1 MRKFTTRDLTAAAL
15 IAAVYAA
22 LTLALPAFGAIQFR
36 ISEALTVLPFL
47 FAPAAPGIVIGCLV
61 ANLLSPY
68 GIIDIVCGTAAT
80 AIAAVWTSKLK
91 NKWLAPMPP
100 VVCNLVIIGG
110 MIAWYE
116 AGFTSAFPALFA
128 ANALSVGVSELVACY
143 GLGMVLLLALPKIPY
158 LRGRMVPERLS

>member
-1 MRKFTTRDLTAAAL
+1 MRKFSTRELTLAAL
-15 IAAVYAA
+15 IAATYAA

-47 FAPAAPGIVIGCLV
+47 FPAATPGIIIGCLV

-80 AIAAVWTSKLK
+80 AIAAVWTSRLK

-100 VVCNLVIIGG
+100 VICNLVIIGA

-116 AGFTSAFPALFA
+116 VGFTPAFPALFA
-128 ANALSVGVSELVACY
+128 VNAASVGLSELAACY
-143 GLGMVLLLALPKIPY
+143 GLGLVLLLALPKIPY
-158 LRGRMVPERLS
+158 LRGRMAPERLG

>member
-1 MRKFTTRDLTAAAL
+1 MRKFTTRDLTLAAL
-15 IAAVYAA
+15 IAATYAA
-22 LTLALPAFGAIQFR
+22 LTLTLPAFGTIQFR

-47 FAPAAPGIVIGCLV
+47 FAPATPGIIIGCLV

-100 VVCNLVIIGG
+100 VLCNLVIIGG

-116 AGFTSAFPALFA
+116 VGFTAAFPALFA
-128 ANALSVGVSELVACY
+128 VNAFSVGLSELVACY
-143 GLGMVLLLALPKIPY
+143 GLGLVLLLALPKVPY
-158 LRGRMVPERLS
+158 LRCRMAPDRLN